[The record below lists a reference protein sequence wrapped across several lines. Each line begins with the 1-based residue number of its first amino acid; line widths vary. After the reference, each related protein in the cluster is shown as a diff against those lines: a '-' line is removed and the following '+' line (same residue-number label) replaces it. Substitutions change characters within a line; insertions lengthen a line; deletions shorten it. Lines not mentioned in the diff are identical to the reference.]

1 MPYSVIK
8 VVNGNYAIHAECS
21 DLKQAKVNY
30 HNLCA
35 SLWNDAAPTLV
46 ARVEIIDQSL
56 NRVDFEEIVK
66 SVEPVESVEPAE
78 E

>member
-8 VVNGNYAIHAECS
+8 VVNGNYAVHAECS
-21 DLKQAKVNY
+21 DLKQAKVSY
-30 HNLCA
+30 HQLCA
-35 SLWNDAAPTLV
+35 ALWNDTTLPIV

-56 NRVDFEEIVK
+56 NRVDFEEIIK
-66 SVEPVESVEPAE
+66 TAEPE

>member
-8 VVNGNYAIHAECS
+8 VVNGSYAVHAECT
-21 DLKQAKVNY
+21 DLKQAKVSW

-35 SLWNDAAPTLV
+35 ALWNDSTLPLI

-56 NRVDFEEIVK
+56 NRVDFEEIIK
-66 SVEPVESVEPAE
+66 TPEPEQTE

>member
-8 VVNGNYAIHAECS
+8 VVNGNYAVHAECV
-21 DLKQAKVNY
+21 DIKQAKVNY
-30 HNLCA
+30 HQLCA
-35 SLWNDAAPTLV
+35 SLWNDDQTIPLV

-56 NRVDFEEIVK
+56 NQVDFEEIIK
-66 SVEPVESVEPAE
+66 TAEPE